1 MAVNT
6 ILVAVDGS
14 PPASRALEW
23 ANDLAAQLD
32 GTLVALH
39 VFEPLMSMGNGDGP
53 VDLASLYDAAQQ
65 RLEGEWTA
73 PLRERGTTYR
83 TIITEGRPVD
93 AIADTA
99 ESVGADLIA
108 LGARSMSVVRQTLLG
123 STALRLPQE
132 TTRPVV
138 VIH

>member
-1 MAVNT
+1 MAVHR

-23 ANDLAAQLD
+23 SNDLAAQLD
-32 GTLVALH
+32 ATLVVMH
-39 VFEPLMSMGNGDGP
+39 VFEPLMAVGDRQGP
-53 VDLASLYDAAQQ
+53 IDLPTLYDNAKR
-65 RLEGEWTA
+65 RLDGGWTA
-73 PLRERGTTYR
+73 PLRERGTRYETK
-83 TIITEGRPVD
+83 ITEGRPVD

-99 ESVGADLIA
+99 EETRADLIVI
-108 LGARSMSVVRQTLLG
+108 GARSMSIARQTLLG